1 MPVDVRVPAD
11 GSGEPGA
18 SVDGVRVIA
27 GPGEEIQQAVLDR
40 LHRIAVASGHAVI
53 ATVRDERIGYVVP
66 LLVAPDGSSRFT
78 DRPTLLRAVQ
88 ESHRAA
94 GAAPPA
100 PGDPDPDITTAR
112 PPAPGPSGAAAPA
125 PSGPVA
131 PDPTRGTAPDLAGSF
146 ASDPARTAAW
156 GPARTEAPAPARH
169 RPRTRPGPPR
179 RIPPGPVPPTRRGV
193 PPLT

>member
-1 MPVDVRVPAD
+1 MTRLSREKKREQQQAAVPVDVRVPAD

-40 LHRIAVASGHAVI
+40 LHGIAVASGHAVI

-100 PGDPDPDITTAR
+100 PGDLDPDITTAR
-112 PPAPGPSGAAAPA
+112 PPAPAPSMPAAPA
-125 PSGPVA
+125 PSGPAA
-131 PDPTRGTAPDLAGSF
+131 PDPTRGTVPDPAGS
-146 ASDPARTAAW
+146 T
-156 GPARTEAPAPARH
+156 G
-169 RPRTRPGPPR
+169 
-179 RIPPGPVPPTRRGV
+179 
-193 PPLT
+193 